1 MVQHPN
7 GSDRRSVGPVGN
19 AAGVG
24 SYLIRHAYLS
34 RSGDYVYLL
43 TDNGVWY
50 SWDLSGLDIAAC
62 ANSSS
67 LDCGGYGVVGS
78 ASYINSPGVEDD
90 MDIVKR
96 PLSNI
101 AEFSPLFYPLPS
113 PGNWGE
119 EKHFTWSNV
128 DLNDSV
134 PVCGSTY
141 GYIDESWVFRRAIC
155 RRNLLHSNRWPRF
168 DGLAFCA

>member
-1 MVQHPN
+1 M
-7 GSDRRSVGPVGN
+7 
-19 AAGVG
+19 
-24 SYLIRHAYLS
+24 
-34 RSGDYVYLL
+34 
-43 TDNGVWY
+43 
-50 SWDLSGLDIAAC
+50 
-62 ANSSS
+62 
-67 LDCGGYGVVGS
+67 GS
-78 ASYINSPGVEDD
+78 ASYINSPRVEDD

-101 AEFSPLFYPLPS
+101 AEFSPLVYPLPS

-141 GYIDESWVFRRAIC
+141 GYVDESLGFEEPFAGEIFCIQTDGRASTVWRFAHDRATYISPFFKL
-155 RRNLLHSNRWPRF
+155 NLRETFQGMGAFSCSVQIGMRS
-168 DGLAFCA
+168 LAKDQTGHPVRMSLS